1 MEEADNIMENIEKNF
16 PDVNTNVYKSVVLTV
31 DLSKYQNIKLYSSY
45 SVNPANIP
53 SDQVGELNKKIWIDR
68 GKDLKYG
75 LKVCLRKLAGV
86 KDVKIKD
93 NDDQNTF
100 EHPVAAVIRKSCE
113 ITVEILKTNDQYQSS
128 KFSSGREWTIS
139 YSSEG
144 EREKIEREK
153 WQEIA
158 DDINA
163 SMEVFFDAIGK
174 KTDAPD
180 KFAKLCMQKLVVAKT
195 VADKNKKNLESQI
208 EKPIE
213 KPTEKEQN
221 A

>member
-1 MEEADNIMENIEKNF
+1 MEETDNIMENIEKNF
-16 PDVNTNVYKSVVLTV
+16 SDVNTNIYKSVVLTI

-45 SVNPANIP
+45 SINPVNIP
-53 SDQVGELNKKIWIDR
+53 SDQIETLNKKIWMDR
-68 GKDLKYG
+68 GNDLKHG
-75 LKVCLRKLAGV
+75 LKICLRKLAKA
-86 KDVKIKD
+86 KDYEIKD
-93 NDDQNTF
+93 NVDQHIF
-100 EHPVAAVIRKSCE
+100 EHPVVAVIRKSCE

-144 EREKIEREK
+144 EREKIEQEK
-153 WQEIA
+153 WQEVA

-163 SMEVFFDAIGK
+163 SMGVFFDAIGK

-195 VADKNKKNLESQI
+195 AADKDKKNLESQI
-208 EKPIE
+208 EKP
-213 KPTEKEQN
+213 TEKEQN
-221 A
+221 T